1 MQKVK
6 EKIETLIKKTQA
18 KFLEE
23 KNIYKGKFI
32 TLKEEK
38 YRLPNNKIL
47 IRESIQRNN
56 KKEAVIII
64 SITKN
69 NKIILVVQN
78 RPNQVTSVEFPS
90 GYIEENETIE
100 EAANRE
106 LKEETGYSSDKIT
119 ILDNYYSTPGIENS
133 IVHIALL
140 ENCKKISSQELGE
153 DEYINYGIFT
163 YKELEYLIKQ
173 NYIKGCGNKL
183 AYYELKTIKN

>member
-90 GYIEENETIE
+90 VYIEENETIE